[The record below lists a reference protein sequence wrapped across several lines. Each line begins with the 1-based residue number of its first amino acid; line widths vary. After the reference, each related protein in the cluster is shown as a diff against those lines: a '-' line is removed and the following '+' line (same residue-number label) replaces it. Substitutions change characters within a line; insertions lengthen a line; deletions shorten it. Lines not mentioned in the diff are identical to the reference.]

1 MSEIPNFS
9 QFKQY
14 SLINKQ
20 IINSLIK
27 LSNKSIKGKSYL
39 LLHKNKKKKLHEI
52 LICQKKGFPIKPH
65 ININS
70 SKSYTIIKGKMNV
83 VFYNLKGKII
93 KKIRVIDKKN
103 LYIRFKKK
111 IIHTIVPISKHC
123 IYFETVLGPHKKT
136 KFFDF

>member
-1 MSEIPNFS
+1 MREIPNFIQS
-9 QFKQY
+9 KQY
-14 SLINKQ
+14 SLINKK
-20 IINSLIK
+20 IINSLVK
-27 LSNKSIKGKSYL
+27 LSNKNIKGKSYL

-65 ININS
+65 VNINS
-70 SKSYTIIKGKMNV
+70 SKSYTIIKGEMNV
-83 VFYNLKGKII
+83 VFFNSRGKIT

-103 LYIRFKKK
+103 FYIRFKRK
-111 IIHTIVPISKHC
+111 IIHTIVPVSKHC